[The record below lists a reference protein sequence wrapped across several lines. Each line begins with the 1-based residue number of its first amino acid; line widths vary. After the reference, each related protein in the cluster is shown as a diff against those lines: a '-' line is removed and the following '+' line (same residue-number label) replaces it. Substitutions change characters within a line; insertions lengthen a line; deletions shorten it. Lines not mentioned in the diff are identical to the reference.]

1 MSERIGIAATDGVE
15 LAGERWPGERKQI
28 VLLHAGVADRR
39 SWAGVADELSRDGFD
54 VLAYDRRGF
63 GETPATGAPDHLA
76 DLRRVLE
83 ETARA
88 PVLLVGNSQGGRIA
102 LDLASTEPDRV
113 AGLVLIAPAVSGRP
127 DPEAEELDEDTLRI
141 DTAIEA
147 AIAAGDTDSANRLEA
162 HLWLDGPAGPEGRVG
177 GAPRELAL
185 AMNAIALAA
194 EWPEKA
200 RPPELDTWSRLE
212 EIHVPATVVWGELDL
227 PFLIAGCRIVA
238 ERLPN
243 TRRAIEL
250 SGVAHLPGLEDPGRV
265 AAVIRDA
272 AGD

>member
-1 MSERIGIAATDGVE
+1 VSERVAIVASDGVE
-15 LAGERWPGERKQI
+15 LAGERWPGEGAQI

-39 SWAGVADELSRDGFD
+39 SWAGVADELGRDGFD

-63 GETPATGAPDHLA
+63 GETPASGVPDDLA
-76 DLRRVLE
+76 DLRRVLA
-83 ETARA
+83 ETAPA

-102 LDLASTEPDRV
+102 LDLASTEPDRI
-113 AGLVLIAPAVSGRP
+113 AGLVLIAPAISGQP

-141 DTAIEA
+141 DGAIEA
-147 AIAAGDTDSANRLEA
+147 AIDAGDIETANRLEA
-162 HLWLDGPAGPEGRVG
+162 HLWLDGPAGPEGRVE

-194 EWPEKA
+194 EWPEDA
-200 RPPELDTWSRLE
+200 RLPEPDTWSRLE

-227 PFLIAGCRIVA
+227 PFLIAGCRLLA

-243 TRRAIEL
+243 AGQPIVL
-250 SGVAHLPGLEDPGRV
+250 PGVAHLPGLEAPGRV

-272 AGD
+272 AG